1 MRRRKRSLLIRLVI
15 GLGLVGTY
23 VYLNLQNFGYYNRWG
38 SVVSCQNSEL
48 EINQLLEVTYK
59 VYKILDDMKIRHQLM
74 YGSIWG
80 AHRIGKPLPWDNDVD
95 IGFDGEGIFA
105 DMTLDEFLAPFVA
118 AGFKASN
125 KWIQKGTM

>member
-1 MRRRKRSLLIRLVI
+1 
-15 GLGLVGTY
+15 
-23 VYLNLQNFGYYNRWG
+23 
-38 SVVSCQNSEL
+38 
-48 EINQLLEVTYK
+48 
-59 VYKILDDMKIRHQLM
+59 M

-125 KWIQKGTM
+125 KWIQKGTMKFTKRVCGCLSICLHSTIMEVL